1 MINVNN
7 NEKKRVATSNNQL
20 KKEKGDINMKQNK
33 KYIVAVGLGLLCG
46 LYVFVSPVMGAGKT
60 YVMSGKVT
68 AVDTAYN
75 TVVID
80 VPLGKEMFT
89 VAGPLSPKAV
99 LRKGGK
105 PAHLT
110 DFMVGESVKVK
121 WQATDEGHLITALE
135 AK

>member
-1 MINVNN
+1 
-7 NEKKRVATSNNQL
+7 
-20 KKEKGDINMKQNK
+20 MKLNK
-33 KYIVAVGLGLLCG
+33 KYFFTAWLGLICG
-46 LYVFVSPVMGAGKT
+46 LYVLVSPVMGAGKT

-75 TVVID
+75 TIVID
-80 VPLGKEMFT
+80 VPMGKEIFT

-105 PAHLT
+105 LAHLSS
-110 DFMVGESVKVK
+110 FMVGESVKVK
-121 WQATDEGHLITALE
+121 WQATDEGHLITALD

>member
-1 MINVNN
+1 
-7 NEKKRVATSNNQL
+7 
-20 KKEKGDINMKQNK
+20 MKQNK

-105 PAHLT
+105 LAHLSS
-110 DFMVGESVKVK
+110 FMVGESVKVK

>member
-1 MINVNN
+1 MINVKIMGKRVRYFVQPI
-7 NEKKRVATSNNQL
+7 KKRGGF
-20 KKEKGDINMKQNK
+20 KMKQNK
-33 KYIVAVGLGLLCG
+33 KYFFTAFLGLICG
-46 LYVFVSPVMGAGKT
+46 LYVLVSPVMGAGKT
-60 YVMSGKVT
+60 YVMTGKLT
-68 AVDTAYN
+68 AIDTAYN

-80 VPLGKEMFT
+80 VPLGKKIFT

-99 LRKGGK
+99 LRKGEK

-110 DFMVGESVKVK
+110 DFMVGGSVKVK